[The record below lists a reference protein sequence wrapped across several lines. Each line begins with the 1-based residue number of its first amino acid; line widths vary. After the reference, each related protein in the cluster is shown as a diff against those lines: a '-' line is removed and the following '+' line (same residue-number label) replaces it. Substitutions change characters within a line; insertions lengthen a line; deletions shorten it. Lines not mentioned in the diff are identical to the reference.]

1 MIILSNLVV
10 PYLVFHAKPFKN
22 FDDKGLGSTKFLLE
36 VKFLSDSI
44 SIAEAT
50 RRVVQVHP
58 SILDG
63 IKQGV
68 INYSALAEL
77 IRERV
82 LRLANRKSVQIDAI
96 KMALMRYAE
105 ELKESKRL
113 LESNISKIIAAS
125 ELELKNDVTVFTVL
139 QHALINK
146 FDALA
151 KFVEGSRFFQIIQ
164 GTKTFT
170 IAAHQNLLP
179 SLTEIIEE
187 KNIIAT
193 NKNQSALI
201 LISPQEIIDTPGIV
215 AYVSD
220 LFANHNI
227 NITQFMS
234 CHLDTI
240 FIISREDSI
249 NAYKVLEEKILLFR
263 EVLS

>member
-1 MIILSNLVV
+1 M
-10 PYLVFHAKPFKN
+10 A
-22 FDDKGLGSTKFLLE
+22 DQ
-36 VKFLSDSI
+36 I

-50 RRVVQVHP
+50 RRVIQVHP
-58 SILDG
+58 SIIDG

-105 ELKESKRL
+105 ELKENRKL
-113 LESNISKIIAAS
+113 IETNISKIIAKS
-125 ELELKNDVTVFTVL
+125 ELELKNDLTIFTVH

-146 FDALA
+146 FDELT
-151 KFVEGSRFFQIIQ
+151 KFMEGARFFQMIQ

-170 IAAHQNLLP
+170 IAAHQHLLP
-179 SLTEIIEE
+179 SLVELIQE
-187 KNIIAT
+187 KNIVAT
-193 NKNQSALI
+193 NNNQSALI
-201 LISPQEIIDTPGIV
+201 LISPPEIIDTPGIV

-220 LFANHNI
+220 LFATHNI

-249 NAYKVLEEKILLFR
+249 TAYQLLEEKIMLFR
-263 EVLS
+263 EILAK

>member
-1 MIILSNLVV
+1 M
-10 PYLVFHAKPFKN
+10 A
-22 FDDKGLGSTKFLLE
+22 DQ
-36 VKFLSDSI
+36 I

-50 RRVVQVHP
+50 RRVIQVHP

-77 IRERV
+77 IRGRV

-105 ELKESKRL
+105 ELKESRKL
-113 LESNISKIIAAS
+113 LESNISKIVAAS
-125 ELELKNDVTVFTVL
+125 ELELKNDVTVFTVH

-146 FDALA
+146 FGALT
-151 KFVEGSRFFQIIQ
+151 KFVEGARFFQIIQ

-179 SLTEIIEE
+179 PLIELIKE
-187 KNIIAT
+187 KNIVAT
-193 NKNQSALI
+193 NINQSALI
-201 LISPQEIIDTPGIV
+201 LISPPEIIETPGIV

-220 LFANHNI
+220 LFATHSI

-240 FIISREDSI
+240 FIISRVDSI
-249 NAYKVLEEKILLFR
+249 NAYKLLEEKIILFR
-263 EVLS
+263 QVLS

>member
-1 MIILSNLVV
+1 MTEQL
-10 PYLVFHAKPFKN
+10 
-22 FDDKGLGSTKFLLE
+22 
-36 VKFLSDSI
+36 

-50 RRVVQVHP
+50 RRVIQVHP

-68 INYSALAEL
+68 INYSALADL

-82 LRLANRKSVQIDAI
+82 LQLANRKSVQIDAI
-96 KMALMRYAE
+96 KMALMRFAE
-105 ELKESKRL
+105 ELKEERKL
-113 LESNISKIIAAS
+113 LETNIANIIAKS
-125 ELELKNDVTVFTVL
+125 ELELKNDVTVFTVY
-139 QHALINK
+139 QHALIKK
-146 FDALA
+146 FNALTEYI
-151 KFVEGSRFFQIIQ
+151 EGSRFFQIIQ

-170 IAAHQNLLP
+170 LAAHQHLLP
-179 SLTEIIEE
+179 SLIELIEE

-201 LISPQEIIDTPGIV
+201 LISPPEIIETPGIV

-220 LFANHNI
+220 LFATHNV

-249 NAYKVLEEKILLFR
+249 NAYKLLEEKIMQFR
-263 EVLS
+263 QVLS

>member
-1 MIILSNLVV
+1 MSVLSNHTVSYFDFL
-10 PYLVFHAKPFKN
+10 AKPFKN
-22 FDDKGLGSTKFLLE
+22 SHDQGLSNTQFVLE
-36 VKFLSDSI
+36 VNFLSDSI

-105 ELKESKRL
+105 ELKESKKL
-113 LESNISKIIAAS
+113 LETNVSKIIAAS

-146 FDALA
+146 FDALT

-179 SLTEIIEE
+179 SLVDLIEE

-201 LISPQEIIDTPGIV
+201 LISPQEIIETPGIV

-220 LFANHNI
+220 LFANYDI

>member
-1 MIILSNLVV
+1 M
-10 PYLVFHAKPFKN
+10 
-22 FDDKGLGSTKFLLE
+22 
-36 VKFLSDSI
+36 SDQI

-63 IKQGV
+63 IKQGIV
-68 INYSALAEL
+68 NYSALAEL
-77 IRERV
+77 IRDRV

-105 ELKESKRL
+105 ELKETRKV
-113 LESNISKIIAAS
+113 LEANISKIIAGS
-125 ELELKNDVTVFTVL
+125 ELELKNDVTVITVH

-146 FDALA
+146 FNELT

-179 SLTEIIEE
+179 SIVELIEE
-187 KNIIAT
+187 KNIITT

-201 LISPQEIIDTPGIV
+201 LISPPEIIETPGIV
-215 AYVSD
+215 AYVSN
-220 LFANHNI
+220 LFATHNI

-240 FIISREDSI
+240 FIISRKDSI
-249 NAYKVLEEKILLFR
+249 TAYKLLEERILLFR

>member
-1 MIILSNLVV
+1 M
-10 PYLVFHAKPFKN
+10 A
-22 FDDKGLGSTKFLLE
+22 DQ
-36 VKFLSDSI
+36 I

-50 RRVVQVHP
+50 RRVIQVHP
-58 SILDG
+58 SLIDG

-105 ELKESKRL
+105 ELKESRKL
-113 LESNISKIIAAS
+113 IETNVSKVIANS
-125 ELELKNDVTVFTVL
+125 ELELKNDLTIFTVL

-146 FDALA
+146 FDAIT
-151 KFVEGSRFFQIIQ
+151 KFVEGARFFQMIQ

-179 SLTEIIEE
+179 SLIDLIGE
-187 KNIIAT
+187 KNIVAT

-201 LISPQEIIDTPGIV
+201 LISPKEIIDTPGIV

-220 LFANHNI
+220 LFATHNI

-240 FIISREDSI
+240 FIISREDSRD
-249 NAYKVLEEKILLFR
+249 AYGLLEDKILLFR
-263 EVLS
+263 DVLSK

>member
-1 MIILSNLVV
+1 MTEQL
-10 PYLVFHAKPFKN
+10 
-22 FDDKGLGSTKFLLE
+22 
-36 VKFLSDSI
+36 

-50 RRVVQVHP
+50 RRVIQVHP

-68 INYSALAEL
+68 INYSALADL

-82 LRLANRKSVQIDAI
+82 LQLANRKSVQIDAI
-96 KMALMRYAE
+96 KMALMRFAE
-105 ELKESKRL
+105 ELKEERKL
-113 LESNISKIIAAS
+113 LETNIANIIAKS
-125 ELELKNDVTVFTVL
+125 ELELKNDVTVFTVY
-139 QHALINK
+139 QHALIKK
-146 FDALA
+146 FTALTEY
-151 KFVEGSRFFQIIQ
+151 VEGSRFFQIIQ

-179 SLTEIIEE
+179 SLIELIEE

-201 LISPQEIIDTPGIV
+201 LISPPEIIETPGIV

-220 LFANHNI
+220 LFATHNV

-249 NAYKVLEEKILLFR
+249 NAYKLLEEKIMQFR
-263 EVLS
+263 QVLS

>member
-1 MIILSNLVV
+1 M
-10 PYLVFHAKPFKN
+10 
-22 FDDKGLGSTKFLLE
+22 
-36 VKFLSDSI
+36 SDQL

-50 RRVVQVHP
+50 RRVIQVHP
-58 SILDG
+58 SIIDS

-105 ELKESKRL
+105 ELKESRKL
-113 LESNISKIIAAS
+113 LEANISKIIAGS

-139 QHALINK
+139 QHALIKK
-146 FDALA
+146 FDALTP
-151 KFVEGSRFFQIIQ
+151 FVEGSRFFQIIQ

-179 SLTEIIEE
+179 SLIELIE
-187 KNIIAT
+187 DKNIIAT

-201 LISPQEIIDTPGIV
+201 LISPHEIIDTPGIV
-215 AYVSD
+215 AYVSN

-249 NAYKVLEEKILLFR
+249 KAYKALEEKILQFR

>member
-1 MIILSNLVV
+1 MS
-10 PYLVFHAKPFKN
+10 
-22 FDDKGLGSTKFLLE
+22 E
-36 VKFLSDSI
+36 QI

-50 RRVVQVHP
+50 RRVIQVHP
-58 SILDG
+58 SLIDG
-63 IKQGV
+63 IRQGV

-105 ELKESKRL
+105 ELKESRKL
-113 LESNISKIIAAS
+113 MEANVSKIIAES
-125 ELELKNDVTVFTVL
+125 ELELKNDVTVLTL
-139 QHALINK
+139 HQHALINK
-146 FDALA
+146 FNALK

-179 SLTEIIEE
+179 SLVELIEE
-187 KNIIAT
+187 RNIVAT

-201 LISPQEIIDTPGIV
+201 LISPPEIIEVPGIV

-220 LFANHNI
+220 LFATHDI

-249 NAYKVLEEKILLFR
+249 NAYKLLEEKIMLFR
-263 EVLS
+263 EILTK